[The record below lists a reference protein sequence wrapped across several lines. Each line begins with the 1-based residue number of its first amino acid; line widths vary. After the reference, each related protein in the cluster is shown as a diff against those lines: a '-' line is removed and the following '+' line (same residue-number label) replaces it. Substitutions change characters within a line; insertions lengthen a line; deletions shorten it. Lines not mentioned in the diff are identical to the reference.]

1 MENHHFSWENPL
13 FLLPFSIAMLNYQRV
28 FSIDGLHWEDVL
40 PGQRYLCGFL
50 NEPDGAWK
58 FAQSEKMLCKKNRKV
73 HDPSSVFL
81 IFNLFVS
88 FPKPKK
94 RSDPDGP
101 GMVIHPKFPNLMGS
115 QRAYDLSFVSPGF
128 LFRIRLASFCEAFL
142 ARRSVAHARTF

>member
-1 MENHHFSWENPL
+1 MSQMEPQS
-13 FLLPFSIAMLNYQRV
+13 
-28 FSIDGLHWEDVL
+28 LHNL
-40 PGQRYLCGFL
+40 KR
-50 NEPDGAWK
+50 
-58 FAQSEKMLCKKNRKV
+58 CKKNRKV

-101 GMVIHPKFPNLMGS
+101 GMVIHPKFPNSMGS

-128 LFRIRLASFCEAFL
+128 LQIAFGDRHFFVRLFW
-142 ARRSVAHARTF
+142 RTGV